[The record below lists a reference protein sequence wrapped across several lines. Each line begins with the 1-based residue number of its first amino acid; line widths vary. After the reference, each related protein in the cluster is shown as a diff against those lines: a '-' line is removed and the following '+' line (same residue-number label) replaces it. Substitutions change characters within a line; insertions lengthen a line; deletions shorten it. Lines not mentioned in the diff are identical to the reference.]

1 MYISS
6 NRSYY
11 PKTQWKN
18 RNLTKNPNL
27 YPHVCMFVI
36 FANLYCKHSQINL
49 KVIMAVHIHLLYM
62 TTSITY
68 KFKNVWLISHQ
79 GITLC
84 KKSARWVDCFLQ
96 IIRVLN

>member
-1 MYISS
+1 
-6 NRSYY
+6 
-11 PKTQWKN
+11 
-18 RNLTKNPNL
+18 
-27 YPHVCMFVI
+27 
-36 FANLYCKHSQINL
+36 
-49 KVIMAVHIHLLYM
+49 MAVHVHLLYM